1 VNHNSLKAGFLEDL
15 EKAKQAQ
22 STAKGAMT
30 AAASKMFTFYS
41 NLLSPESKFSW
52 NKIVGEQTESDPY
65 VNLQGDALEGMSCK
79 SFNDCVMFHLFTAFP
94 INAAEQDKYYIYI
107 SNVLRK
113 PQHINVCQFIWPVE
127 QLNAYIAQMLCFYY
141 SPNANASTKPENV
154 PFTEAELGAHALR
167 MCPLQ
172 WQDQYDMNKKGMMLM
187 DMRLLLTSLEAIE
200 CACTYEKGKSDTF
213 EKSNKSSNKGEKG
226 KKRPGT
232 NSTVRVPKK
241 VCFEKHCKLCMKHG
255 GAHTMHNTCDCRR
268 FEKDRKEKSSFRTAK
283 KGGYKSNPV
292 NQNFSQLTG
301 KIKKLEKAL
310 KKSGKKGQKCH
321 YEDSDSNS
329 E

>member
-1 VNHNSLKAGFLEDL
+1 MKAGFLEDP

-30 AAASKMFTFYS
+30 AAASKMFTFYL
-41 NLLSPESKFSW
+41 NLFSPESKYSW
-52 NKIVGEQTESDPY
+52 NKIVSEQTESDLY
-65 VNLQGDALEGMSCK
+65 VNLQGDALESPRGMSCEL
-79 SFNDCVMFHLFTAFP
+79 FNNCVMFHLLTAFP
-94 INAAEQDKYYIYI
+94 INAAEHKKYYI

-113 PQHINVCQFIWPVE
+113 PQRINVRQFVWRVE

-141 SPNANASTKPENV
+141 SPDANASTKPENV
-154 PFTEAELGAHALR
+154 PFPEAELGAHVLH

-172 WQDQYDMNKKGMMLM
+172 WQDQYNMNKKSMMPM
-187 DMRLLLTSLEAIE
+187 DMRLLLTLLEAIE
-200 CACTYEKGKSDTF
+200 RICTYEKGKLDTF
-213 EKSNKSSNKGEKG
+213 EKSDKSSNKGKKR

-241 VCFEKHCKLCMKHG
+241 VHFEKHCKLCEKHG
-255 GAHTMHNTCDCRR
+255 SAHTMHNTRDCCR
-268 FEKDRKEKSSFRTAK
+268 FKKDGKEKFSFHAAK
-283 KGGYKSNPV
+283 KGGYKSNLV
-292 NQNFSQLTG
+292 NQNFVQLID
-301 KIKKLEKAL
+301 KIKKPEKAL
-310 KKSGKKGQKCH
+310 KKSGKKEQKRC